1 MHRKT
6 AHTAICHCSIGG
18 TVAASRPSSA
28 VCFVMFFYQICASRG
43 NPPHKQPAPNPPAY
57 GHGEGDFWLK
67 QIKNAA
73 YSDFLIIIGL
83 EMKTYRQKALQAKAV
98 SPTDKNDTE
107 IC

>member
-1 MHRKT
+1 MRF
-6 AHTAICHCSIGG
+6 A
-18 TVAASRPSSA
+18 RQSA
-28 VCFVMFFYQICASRG
+28 TQATGAESTGIRA
-43 NPPHKQPAPNPPAY
+43 
-57 GHGEGDFWLK
+57 HGEGDFWLK

-73 YSDFLIIIGL
+73 YSGFLIIIGL